1 MAHSVEEREREK
13 GSTSLLHLP
22 LHRLRADVVY
32 RAQEEEQKDCP
43 AALSLSSHL
52 PPSYFLLSC
61 PDGSPSAHSRSGKGR
76 NGGERHYW
84 KEDERVG
91 STKIFF
97 HFHPLTARKERRR
110 RRKKTFSPPLVLPM
124 ANMNPPPRS
133 LAQLVQ
139 GPRGGE
145 RGTKTRGLRPT
156 RPHLDDPLVICADLR
171 RVPWVVSPGS
181 GLHSAPSLVMKV
193 PVFALARMY
202 TSYGNKL

>member
-1 MAHSVEEREREK
+1 MAVPWPILWRRERERFH
-13 GSTSLLHLP
+13 LLTTFAP
-22 LHRLRADVVY
+22 PPFAGRRGLR
-32 RAQEEEQKDCP
+32 RGRMEQKDCP

-52 PPSYFLLSC
+52 PPSFFLLSC

-124 ANMNPPPRS
+124 ANMTPPPS
-133 LAQLVQ
+133 FSCTA
-139 GPRGGE
+139 GPRA
-145 RGTKTRGLRPT
+145 P
-156 RPHLDDPLVICADLR
+156 R
-171 RVPWVVSPGS
+171 RR
-181 GLHSAPSLVMKV
+181 K
-193 PVFALARMY
+193 
-202 TSYGNKL
+202 GNKNTWIEANAAPLG